1 MRHVAKT
8 ILVGFLLLL
17 LASASPAGEKKLVI
31 KLGHPKGVNTPIN
44 RACEKIAK
52 DVAEKTGGALV
63 IEVFPAGQLGFERD
77 LVEGLIQGTVDMA
90 WSSTA
95 LVGNF
100 EAPLALFS
108 LPYVFRDYDH
118 VHKVVAG
125 EIGQTILDDLRKNQG
140 IRALAFHDQGFRH
153 IWNNQKPIFTLDDIK
168 GMKLRGP
175 ESPIYLD
182 TFRLLGVN
190 ITPISWGETYTAI
203 QTGVV
208 VGLEQPMEEIVASKY
223 YEIVKY
229 GSFSKH
235 MFAGGLLMI
244 REDLFKSLPADQQ
257 KILADI
263 CKESEVFN
271 NNAVTEYERKYI
283 EELKSRGMQLNDI
296 AEKEMDRFAAAMK
309 PLYEKYAKQL
319 GGADIVE
326 RVRAVR

>member
-1 MRHVAKT
+1 MKHAKT
-8 ILVGFLLLL
+8 ILLFLALSLIV
-17 LASASPAGEKKLVI
+17 SASLAGEKGTVI

-44 RACEKIAK
+44 RACEWIAK
-52 DVAEKTGGALV
+52 EVAEKTGGALTV
-63 IEVFPAGQLGFERD
+63 EVFPAGQLGFERD
-77 LVEGLIQGTVDMA
+77 LVEGLTQGTVDMA

-100 EAPLALFS
+100 EEPLALFS

-118 VHKVVAG
+118 VHKTVAG
-125 EIGQTILDDLRKNQG
+125 EIGQTILDNLRKNQG

-153 IWNNQKPIFTLDDIK
+153 VWNNQKPIFTVDDIK

-229 GSFSKH
+229 GSFSRH

-244 REDLFKSLPADQQ
+244 REDLFQSLPEDQR
-257 KILADI
+257 KILVDA

-271 NNAVTEYERKYI
+271 NNAVTEYEKKYI
-283 EELKSRGMQLNDI
+283 EELRSKGMELNDI
-296 AEKEMDRFAAAMK
+296 ADKEMEKFAEAMK
-309 PLYEKYAKQL
+309 PLYQKYASKL
-319 GGADIVE
+319 GGDDIVD
-326 RVRAVR
+326 RVRAIR